1 MNTNKVNDP
10 RQLEN
15 AIRIKK
21 NTEKRKVKKTATRN
35 EKGSYKEVNTTR
47 KLCLEKK
54 INQRLTIRE
63 EL

>member
-54 INQRLTIRE
+54 IN
-63 EL
+63 